1 MAKNTSI
8 TLGEHFDGFIARQIE
23 SGRYGSASEVVR
35 AGLRMLENSE
45 DKLEIIRH
53 LLKEGEDSG
62 ISDYSYETFI
72 SELDQEAEQ

>member
-8 TLGEHFDGFIARQIE
+8 TLGEHFDGFIAQQIE

-45 DKLEIIRH
+45 SKLETLRR

-62 ISDYSYETFI
+62 ISDYNYETFI
-72 SELDQEAEQ
+72 AELDEDTKQ